1 MTIRIVNY
9 MLLCPM
15 AALSLLPLVLGF
27 FSVVSSYRNVSAF
40 FCIGGFIFIVA
51 PQKKRRSGF
60 IIKTDYYKKICAP
73 FGFAVNCLSIAEEL
87 SASKCKLDL
96 ENVSE
101 I

>member
-15 AALSLLPLVLGF
+15 AALSLLPLFLGL

-60 IIKTDYYKKICAP
+60 IIKTP

-87 SASKCKLDL
+87 SASKCKLDP